1 MNVNLTGRGKMK
13 SKPKGLVWLVV
24 VVLVVGL
31 TATLAWAAGRGV
43 TAKKI
48 KLGLVLVKT
57 GPVAALGLPNGWGLI
72 DYLRYVNE
80 RGGINGRKIT
90 VIWEDDGFQAPK
102 SVVAVKKLIA
112 RDKVLTI
119 MTTGGTNQ
127 TIANMH
133 DISRYKIV
141 NIPNAMA
148 LEFFKPLN
156 PYIFAMGAL
165 YEWQYQV
172 IMDYIK
178 FDLKLKNPRIGV
190 VYTKREYGKKGLYA
204 VRARAKKY
212 GLPIVAELVLPTGAV
227 DASSQVLAL
236 KKAGANIVITC
247 DVLPP
252 VITFLKTAQK
262 YDYWPMVFGFNWA
275 TDDLI
280 VKACGAAAKN
290 YIGANFVGS
299 WSDNTPGMKLVRM
312 LAKKYG
318 RRPKMTSL
326 YTNGVGTAMIWAE
339 AIKRA
344 GRNLT
349 PDTLKKAL
357 ETLRNFKTGGVLP
370 PVTYTDKDH
379 APPRMVMLFKAD
391 VKNRRL
397 VPITGWRA
405 PR

>member
-1 MNVNLTGRGKMK
+1 MKGKRNWLTWL
-13 SKPKGLVWLVV
+13 GLA
-24 VVLVVGL
+24 VLVVAL
-31 TATLAWAAGRGV
+31 TAGLAWAAGRGV
-43 TAKKI
+43 TDKQVT
-48 KLGLVLVKT
+48 LGLVLVKT
-57 GPVAALGLPNGWGLI
+57 GPVAALGIPNGQGML
-72 DYLRYVNE
+72 DYMSYINE
-80 RGGINGRKIT
+80 KGGIHGRKIKI
-90 VIWEDDGFQAPK
+90 IWEDDGFQAPK

-127 TIANMH
+127 TIANMRS
-133 DISRYKIV
+133 IKRYKIV

-148 LEFFKPLN
+148 QEFFKPLN

-172 IMDYIK
+172 IVDYIK
-178 FDLKLKNPRIGV
+178 FDLKMKNPRIGV

-204 VRARAKKY
+204 IRARCKKY
-212 GLPIVAELVLPTGAV
+212 GLPIVAELVLATGAV

-236 KKAGANIVITC
+236 KKAGANIVVT
-247 DVLPP
+247 VNLLPP
-252 VITFLKTAQK
+252 MITFLKTAQK
-262 YDYWPMVFGFNWA
+262 YNYWPKVFSFNWA
-275 TDDLI
+275 TDDLL
-280 VKACGAAAKN
+280 VKACGPAAKN

-299 WSDNTPGMKLVRM
+299 WNENAPGIKLARM

-318 RRPKMTSL
+318 RKPKLTSL
-326 YTNGVGTAMIWAE
+326 YINGVGVSMLFAE

-344 GRNLT
+344 GKNLT

-357 ETLRNFKTGGVLP
+357 ESLRNFKTGGVFP
-370 PVTYTDKDH
+370 PVTYTSTSH
-379 APPRMVMLFKAD
+379 APPKMVKLYKAD

>member
-1 MNVNLTGRGKMK
+1 MKGKRNWLTRLGLAALVVVLTA
-13 SKPKGLVWLVV
+13 GLVW
-24 VVLVVGL
+24 
-31 TATLAWAAGRGV
+31 AASRGV
-43 TAKKI
+43 TDKQV

-80 RGGINGRKIT
+80 RGGINGRK
-90 VIWEDDGFQAPK
+90 VKVVWEDDGFQAPK

-112 RDKVLTI
+112 LDKVLTI

-127 TIANMH
+127 TIANLRN
-133 DISRYKIV
+133 IKRYKIV

-156 PYIFAMGAL
+156 PYIFALGAL

-172 IMDYIK
+172 IVDYIK
-178 FDLKLKNPRIGV
+178 FDLKPKNPRIGV

-204 VRARAKKY
+204 IRARCKKY
-212 GLPIVAELVLPTGAV
+212 GLPIVAELVLATGAV

-236 KKAGANIVITC
+236 KKAKANTVIT
-247 DVLPP
+247 VNLLPP
-252 VITFLKTAQK
+252 MITFLKTAQK
-262 YDYWPMVFGFNWA
+262 YDYWPKVFSFNWA
-275 TDDLI
+275 TDDLL

-290 YIGANFVGS
+290 YIGANFVGA
-299 WSDNTPGMKLVRM
+299 WSDNSPGMKLVRM

-318 RRPKMTSL
+318 RKPKLTTL
-326 YTNGVGTAMIWAE
+326 YTVGVGVSMLWAE

-344 GRNLT
+344 GKNLT
-349 PDTLKKAL
+349 PETLKKAL
-357 ETLRNFKTGGVLP
+357 ESLRNFKTGGVLP
-370 PVTYTDKDH
+370 PVTYTSTSH
-379 APPRMVMLFKAD
+379 APPKMVKLYKAD

-397 VPITGWRA
+397 VPITGWRS